1 MRRLFVSLATVA
13 FVLVAAPALRAAP
26 APAPLEGLAQSL
38 PDEAVAYAKKG
49 WKGGKGWKMKGWKG
63 KKMRRHGPPPWAPAH
78 GLRRK
83 RGW

>member
-1 MRRLFVSLATVA
+1 MRRLLVTLGAVA
-13 FVLVAAPALRAAP
+13 FVALAAPAPRAAP
-26 APAPLEGLAQSL
+26 APTPLDGLAQSL

-49 WKGGKGWKMKGWKG
+49 GKGWKMG
-63 KKMRRHGPPPWAPAH
+63 KKMRRHGPPAWAPAH